1 MDVLYA
7 WTYTCVENRM
17 AKKATLMVTVISKVY
32 DVLKEAGVSEERG
45 RAD

>member
-1 MDVLYA
+1 
-7 WTYTCVENRM
+7 M